1 MGPRA
6 GVDAFQQRNV
16 GCLYIQSDW
25 QALTILILFL
35 SEGEG

>member
-1 MGPRA
+1 MAPRA
-6 GVDAFQQRNV
+6 SVDAFQQRNV

-25 QALTILILFL
+25 QAHTVLILFL